1 MAEVVGI
8 APSIDAVLGLSAMV
22 VNKCKAIIETAE
34 KAPQDLRTIL
44 IEVSSLKSALEN
56 LEFLSRIDC
65 EFGAEVSNQ
74 QGVEAA
80 VKGCQNTLTNLV
92 DQLGSLSISDSQQSG
107 PSKRQK
113 IKTAI
118 SWTWKEG
125 SAKKLLADVLQY
137 KTTIMLGLLTH
148 TAYVLAC
155 RPLCPLCYSL
165 PPRYGANE
173 SRREDH
179 ETKLVVDN
187 VQEILSRMLT
197 SLLLALPCTILTRCY
212 RGTKIQDMG
221 LARAN
226 ESERQSHSCQGTA

>member
-1 MAEVVGI
+1 MAEVVGL
-8 APSIDAVLGLSAMV
+8 ASSIIAVLGLSATV
-22 VNKCKAIIETAE
+22 VNKCKAVIETAE

-65 EFGAEVSNQ
+65 EFAAQVSNQ

-92 DQLGSLSISDSQQSG
+92 DQLGSLSISDSQPSG

-113 IKTAI
+113 IKTAV

-155 RPLCPLCYSL
+155 RPSALCA
-165 PPRYGANE
+165 PRCLRCPVLMIPGA
-173 SRREDH
+173 RF
-179 ETKLVVDN
+179 TKQN
-187 VQEILSRMLT
+187 S
-197 SLLLALPCTILTRCY
+197 P
-212 RGTKIQDMG
+212 
-221 LARAN
+221 
-226 ESERQSHSCQGTA
+226 